1 MHLGISQVEEAVFE
15 ADVLAGVGGGGDL
28 EGQDVFAFA
37 EHGDVLGVNLDIAG
51 GDLLVDGLLVALD
64 DLAAEGDR
72 AFLIDIFQQGVVV
85 NDHLQYAVFVA
96 DVEEHN
102 AAVVADV
109 LDPARYA
116 HLLSDVFFS

>member
-1 MHLGISQVEEAVFE
+1 MLVEVATSK
-15 ADVLAGVGGGGDL
+15 
-28 EGQDVFAFA
+28 
-37 EHGDVLGVNLDIAG
+37 
-51 GDLLVDGLLVALD
+51 GLLVALD

-85 NDHLQYAVFVA
+85 NDHLQHAVFVA
-96 DVEEHN
+96 DIEEHH